1 MNVEDLRTREDMEM
15 LFSRPYIKK
24 IHVIIE
30 AVSYIFLIATIIV
43 AAVAVTQIKGDFITR
58 FGGGGDKDSYGSPMT
73 LFIMPAIMLLT
84 NLSMSLVLHL
94 GSDKMFNTGFTV
106 NPKRKNIVLCDFTM
120 MIMLIELELA
130 IYSLLTTIVWIMQ
143 NGSAIMLLSM
153 GLTFILFVTIAV
165 LYVIALKHNK

>member
-1 MNVEDLRTREDMEM
+1 
-15 LFSRPYIKK
+15 
-24 IHVIIE
+24 
-30 AVSYIFLIATIIV
+30 
-43 AAVAVTQIKGDFITR
+43 
-58 FGGGGDKDSYGSPMT
+58 MT

-143 NGSAIMLLSM
+143 KGSAIMLLSM

-165 LYVIALKHNK
+165 LYVIALRHNK